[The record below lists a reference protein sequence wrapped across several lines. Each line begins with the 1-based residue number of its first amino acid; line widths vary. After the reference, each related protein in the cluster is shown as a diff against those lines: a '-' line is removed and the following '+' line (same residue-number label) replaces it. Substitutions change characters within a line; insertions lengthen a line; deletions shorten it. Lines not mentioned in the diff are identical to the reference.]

1 MKRNDEVN
9 QYGINNPISGIA
21 GGDEYSKQI
30 IAQYIG
36 LDASRIHVIEAI
48 VDKAA
53 ITSTDATLGE
63 LNHENAGAKLT
74 QGAESL
80 GFITPNN
87 ILVAHMGDMNAGLR
101 SQGASV
107 EFLWNGLYP
116 GSGERGNYKL
126 KTNYNENREGL
137 YMEARLAFVFKIVAS
152 RLGILL
158 VDAIA

>member
-1 MKRNDEVN
+1 VGQACAISFGPAREACTINYRPAPEACAINHGRLRNSPFPWFSFT
-9 QYGINNPISGIA
+9 Y
-21 GGDEYSKQI
+21 K
-30 IAQYIG
+30 
-36 LDASRIHVIEAI
+36 
-48 VDKAA
+48 K
-53 ITSTDATLGE
+53 T
-63 LNHENAGAKLT
+63 
-74 QGAESL
+74 
-80 GFITPNN
+80 
-87 ILVAHMGDMNAGLR
+87 VAHMGDMNAGLR